1 MKKKIAVVL
10 IAAQVIMGVCCTNVM
25 AADELSSNTTVIKA
39 IQEAL
44 TKKGYDCG
52 TADGSVGPTTNEQIY
67 KYLVDSLE
75 IDLDALGISLDTSEY
90 SEYSYDTLAR
100 YPDEYT
106 GRKVQI
112 TGEVLQVIESDDVS
126 GYRIATERTRYG
138 YSADE
143 VFMVLGSTPSVRIL
157 EDDIVTVYGTSSGLY
172 TYETVM
178 GGTLSIPSILFD
190 TITVN

>member
-1 MKKKIAVVL
+1 MKKKLAIVL
-10 IAAQVIMGVCCTNVM
+10 ITMQVVMGIFCTGAF
-25 AADELSSNTTVIKA
+25 AADELSSNTTVINA

-90 SEYSYDTLAR
+90 EEYSYDTLAR

-106 GRKVQI
+106 GKKVQI
-112 TGEVLQVIESDDVS
+112 TGEVLQVLEDGDVS
-126 GYRIATERTRYG
+126 GYRIATEKTRYG

-143 VFMVLGSTPSVRIL
+143 VFMVLGTSPSVRIL
-157 EDDIVTVYGTSSGLY
+157 EDDIVTVYGISTGLY
-172 TYETVM
+172 TYQTVM